1 MQQCWLKLVS
11 HYLGPGAALEN
22 VFTWVIVAYLLT
34 LGAHLGFWGVF
45 LWSKLAQS
53 DF

>member
-11 HYLGPGAALEN
+11 YCLGPGAALEN
-22 VFTWVIVAYLLT
+22 MFAWVILAYLQN

-45 LWSKLAQS
+45 LVSCTNIS
-53 DF
+53 F